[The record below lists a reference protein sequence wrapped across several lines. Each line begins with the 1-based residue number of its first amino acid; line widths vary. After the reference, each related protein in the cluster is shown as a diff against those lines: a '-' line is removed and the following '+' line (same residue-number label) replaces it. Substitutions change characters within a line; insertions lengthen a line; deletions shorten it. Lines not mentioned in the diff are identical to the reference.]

1 MGTKVVLTRRSL
13 YEGPETIAD
22 HILALYSAKLLA
34 YTKHDPEK
42 LVIDLEKITAE
53 GQTGKEGAIFIHTSK
68 AGESVTEGP
77 GATVEKRL
85 VQPSIRDTY
94 CFLFDADDSRIDELF
109 LDHST
114 VEKAFR
120 LETYRSTGAISST
133 VSQQLRC
140 YFVARCVFPPS
151 GPVKN
156 AEGLTDIRSVSDAA
170 FLEKASDHTIDI
182 YQEVLNEVERR
193 SGPVIEMFEVE
204 ESRERRIV
212 IGFK

>member
-1 MGTKVVLTRRSL
+1 MKRGQSYSTGNWLELTL
-13 YEGPETIAD
+13 
-22 HILALYSAKLLA
+22 
-34 YTKHDPEK
+34 
-42 LVIDLEKITAE
+42 
-53 GQTGKEGAIFIHTSK
+53 
-68 AGESVTEGP
+68 
-77 GATVEKRL
+77 
-85 VQPSIRDTY
+85 
-94 CFLFDADDSRIDELF
+94 RIDELY
-109 LDHST
+109 LDNST

-140 YFVARCVFPPS
+140 YFVARCVFPPA
-151 GPVKN
+151 GPIKN

-170 FLEKASDHTIDI
+170 FLDKASDHTIDI
-182 YQEVLNEVERR
+182 YQEVMNEVERR